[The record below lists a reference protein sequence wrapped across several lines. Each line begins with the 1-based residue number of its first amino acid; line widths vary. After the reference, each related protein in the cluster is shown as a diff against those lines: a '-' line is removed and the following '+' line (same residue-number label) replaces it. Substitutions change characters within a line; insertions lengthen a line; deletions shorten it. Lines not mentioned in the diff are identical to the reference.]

1 MPNAPLQT
9 FRAVEAANYG
19 FGASVSLA
27 SRPFV
32 LYHQRVTIAGATL
45 AVSSTAMPFTTPLPT
60 NRFFPWVN
68 RVANGFYPV
77 TVPNAYDRIAIHN
90 LFTTDTNDTLI
101 TNSSIVPGAFSG
113 GIVIPMGLAPETR
126 GCSLTVGNGPRLPED
141 LVRDIVPT
149 NLQSVDTRTN
159 GHWLTL
165 PPYAVNFSTNHGV
178 LAVGAAGNA
187 VHYGRNVVGTG
198 NAYALPDDFTIS
210 NSVATDLGTAQGSAG
225 TTGQIISGGS
235 IEYATMGCSEIV
247 VSIGANPVLNYTI
260 EAGTLNKTFGFN
272 WFVMGMFLG

>member
-9 FRAVEAANYG
+9 FRAVEAANYC

-32 LYHQRVTIAGATL
+32 LYHQRVTIASTGTAVGGAGLALSFTTL
-45 AVSSTAMPFTTPLPT
+45 AT

-90 LFTTDTNDTLI
+90 LFTTDSNDTLI
-101 TNSSIVPGAFSG
+101 TNSSIVPGVFSG

-178 LAVGAAGNA
+178 LAVGSTTNA
-187 VHYGRNVVGTG
+187 VHYGRNVAGTG

-210 NSVATDLGTAQGSAG
+210 NSVATDLGTAQGAAG
-225 TTGQIISGGS
+225 TSGQIISGGT

-247 VSIGANPVLNYTI
+247 VSIGANPVLNYLNDGT
-260 EAGTLNKTFGFN
+260 AGKTYGYN